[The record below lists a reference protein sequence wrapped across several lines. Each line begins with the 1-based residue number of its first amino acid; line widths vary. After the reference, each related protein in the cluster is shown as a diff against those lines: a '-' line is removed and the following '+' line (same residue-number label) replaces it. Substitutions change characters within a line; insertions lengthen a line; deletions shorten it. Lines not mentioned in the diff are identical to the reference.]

1 MKMFVTL
8 VLAALLLTSMSVS
21 AQSFTVSITPPV
33 QTITV
38 GESATYSV
46 VITPLNGYSATVF
59 LSVDAG
65 LFKGPSTFSTSSPNP
80 PYSNITLTCKPTLQD
95 TGTRTFVIRAKN
107 KGIEVTASCSLVIH
121 KNSQWAKI
129 QSPLSHNALVSAGK
143 SSLKLDKD
151 SNISFGTY
159 QRPVRENNYQDSIF
173 TFHFRNQSW
182 ETESFSP
189 SLPDSAYSR
198 RKYDYLIDK
207 SGTFWFTTEKSI
219 SKYDGNFITTYD
231 QSNSGIISV
240 DFRNMFLGSNGYPIV
255 IAEDERSKMA
265 ISRFDGSIWTSFKP
279 EIPLNGFSP
288 GWGVGSCMD
297 TTGSIWLTTHSSGLV
312 RISDTMQNDINTTSS
327 PAIYYLG
334 VKNIL
339 SDKDGDVW
347 CMYVPNY
354 TNVVALSHFDGT
366 QWQHIPTPYP
376 NNEYFSMMI
385 DDQKN
390 IWLGTMTGLVVYL
403 KSTDEWK
410 TFNKE
415 NSPLS
420 GWVTD
425 IIQDKNKNIWMTV
438 GEAYYV
444 FNPNGLVD
452 IPLAPVSVEELPV
465 ITESSITISPNPTST
480 SVTLAGISGVTSFR
494 VVNSL
499 GMDMGLG
506 SELSIGATQEEI
518 NVSGLVAGIYFVQLR
533 TPTGM
538 ITKPMM
544 VVR

>member
-1 MKMFVTL
+1 MKMYVTF
-8 VLAALLLTSMSVS
+8 VLAALLLTSMRAS
-21 AQSFTVSITPPV
+21 AQSFTVSITPAV

-46 VITPLNGYSATVF
+46 VITPLNGYNATVF
-59 LSVDAG
+59 LSVDKG
-65 LFKGPSTFSTSSPNP
+65 LFQGSCGFSTSSPNP

-95 TGTRTFVIRAKN
+95 TGTRTFIIRAKN
-107 KGIEVTASCSLVIH
+107 KGIEVTASCLLNIH
-121 KNSQWAKI
+121 KNSQWARI
-129 QSPLSHNALVSAGK
+129 QSPLPHNALTTADV
-143 SSLKLDKD
+143 SSLQLDKD
-151 SNISFGTY
+151 STISFGTY
-159 QRPVRENNYQDSIF
+159 QRPERENNYQDSIF
-173 TFHFRNQSW
+173 TFHFRNQHW
-182 ETESFSP
+182 ETESFRP
-189 SLPDSAYSR
+189 SLPDSAFSR
-198 RKYDYLIDK
+198 SKYEYIIDK
-207 SGTFWFTTEKSI
+207 TGMFWFTTEKSI

-231 QSNSGIISV
+231 QSNSGIVSSI
-240 DFRNMFLGSNGYPIV
+240 FRSMFLGKNGYPVV
-255 IAEDERSKMA
+255 IAEDERSNIA

-297 TTGSIWLTTHSSGLV
+297 SAGGIWVTTHSSGLV
-312 RISDTMQNDINTTSS
+312 HISDTTQDNVNNSS
-327 PAIYYLG
+327 NPAIYYLG
-334 VKNIL
+334 VRNVL
-339 SDKDGDVW
+339 CDKDGEMW

-354 TNVVALSHFDGT
+354 TNVVALSHLDGT

-376 NNEYFSMMI
+376 NIEYFSMMI

-403 KSTDEWK
+403 NSTGEWK
-410 TFNKE
+410 TFNKD

-452 IPLAPVSVEELPV
+452 MPLTPLAVEELRC
-465 ITESSITISPNPTST
+465 ITDVAITISPNPTST
-480 SVTLAGISGVTSFR
+480 SVTLAGLSGITSFR

-506 SELSIGATQEEI
+506 SELAIGASQEEI